1 MTVLFY
7 THSGS
12 GGKDRG
18 EEISHLIL
26 KDTLGRKEQGEKK
39 NAFGTEVRCAL
50 PLIFCTLGLP
60 FVIYARRGRMDGGGE
75 GTVEEKSPQIIN
87 NNSGLAIDSFSW
99 DFPGEPISASC

>member
-26 KDTLGRKEQGEKK
+26 RDTLGRKEKEEK
-39 NAFGTEVRCAL
+39 NAFGTEVRCASA
-50 PLIFCTLGLP
+50 LIFCALGLP
-60 FVIYARRGRMDGGGE
+60 FVIYSKER
-75 GTVEEKSPQIIN
+75 
-87 NNSGLAIDSFSW
+87 
-99 DFPGEPISASC
+99 

>member
-26 KDTLGRKEQGEKK
+26 RDTLGRKEQGEKK
-39 NAFGTEVRCAL
+39 CIWNRSKMCLGSNFLCFGVTICYLQQGEVEWV
-50 PLIFCTLGLP
+50 G
-60 FVIYARRGRMDGGGE
+60 M
-75 GTVEEKSPQIIN
+75 EK
-87 NNSGLAIDSFSW
+87 
-99 DFPGEPISASC
+99 E